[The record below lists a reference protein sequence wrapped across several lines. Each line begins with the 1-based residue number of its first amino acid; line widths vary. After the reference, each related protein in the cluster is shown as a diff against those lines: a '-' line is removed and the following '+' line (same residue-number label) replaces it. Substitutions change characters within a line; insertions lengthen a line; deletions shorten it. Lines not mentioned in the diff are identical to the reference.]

1 MIVSE
6 HLEVNVTESLLKE
19 LDITIGSQ
27 AHCGPPLGRL
37 SRARREV
44 FEPLRNLRPNTD
56 GLAHRTGR
64 LTAQD

>member
-1 MIVSE
+1 VIVSE
-6 HLEVNVTESLLKE
+6 HLEVNVTELLLKE

-27 AHCGPPLGRL
+27 AHCRPPLGRL
-37 SRARREV
+37 VWARREV
-44 FEPLRNLRPNTD
+44 FEPRCNLCPDAD